1 MEKFKAAVL
10 CAWGFGTAGI
20 YTLAVFGPI
29 VFLALFSRS
38 GRASYAV
45 GKLWARLILI
55 TNRVRLEITGLEKID
70 PGRSYVFIANHAS
83 HLDPPA
89 IAVAIPNT
97 LRFIGKASLSRIPLF
112 GLAARRA
119 GVIFIDR
126 GDSHKTVA
134 ALNQAIAALTGGVS
148 TLFFAEGTRSP
159 DGRLLPFKKGGV
171 MLALQACLPI
181 VPVTV
186 TGSHALFPK
195 KQRYIKPGTMYIEIG
210 DPIDSS
216 RFTPADRDRLLQSVR
231 GVIQD
236 NLNRQGP
243 IDPLSVP
250 GLSRRRPAS
259 SASRPF

>member
-1 MEKFKAAVL
+1 MEKFKAAAL

-126 GDSHKTVA
+126 GNSHKTVA
-134 ALNQAIAALTGGVS
+134 DLNQAIAALTGGVS

-171 MLALQACLPI
+171 MLALQAGLPI

-195 KQRYIKPGTMYIEIG
+195 GQRFIRPGTLCVTVG
-210 DPIDSS
+210 DPIEVN
-216 RFTPADRDRLLQSVR
+216 RFTLADRDRLLQRVR
-231 GVIQD
+231 TAIQE
-236 NLNRQGP
+236 NLDHRNP
-243 IDPLSVP
+243 VEVLKNAA
-250 GLSRRRPAS
+250 LSRSRPAS
-259 SASRPF
+259 SSSQPF